1 MTFGEKLRQ
10 TLEQRE
16 LSQKQFALKMRIS
29 ESAVSDYVNY
39 RRLPNILLV
48 KEFAKVLDVSVD
60 FLLDYEPENIALS
73 PKENDMIKKLRSLP
87 EEQQKS
93 IVMLINT
100 LSQK

>member
-73 PKENDMIKKLRSLP
+73 PEENDIIKKLRSLP